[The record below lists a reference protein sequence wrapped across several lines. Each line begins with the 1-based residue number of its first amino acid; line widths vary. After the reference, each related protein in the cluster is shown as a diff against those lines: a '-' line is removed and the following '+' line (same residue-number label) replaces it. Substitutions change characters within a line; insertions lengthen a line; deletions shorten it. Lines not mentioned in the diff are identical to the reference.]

1 MAVLSFFFLFVY
13 VYFTPSFF
21 GLRVPLSLDLAGVFF
36 ALNFCF
42 SLRRAP
48 SSLSCCSRA
57 AVCNSCQEPLSVT
70 PARGRC
76 DRKPG
81 RMSLSVRKG
90 ATRRKAGALTTGG
103 SYRPWNVSDGFYR
116 LNLVPRTKSL
126 RSAAGTSR
134 VADKPRRDFVPYR
147 GFLPRVRC
155 VRYVFAN
162 VCWKGA
168 QK

>member
-1 MAVLSFFFLFVY
+1 MSTPQLSERISADRRRENMAVLSFFFLFVY

-90 ATRRKAGALTTGG
+90 ATCRKAGALTTGG

-116 LNLVPRTKSL
+116 LKS
-126 RSAAGTSR
+126 RFSDEEFAQCCRDIEGSR
-134 VADKPRRDFVPYR
+134 
-147 GFLPRVRC
+147 
-155 VRYVFAN
+155 
-162 VCWKGA
+162 
-168 QK
+168 